1 MSGSMPQEPQ
11 RRAMISFCIPAHDE
25 EQLLPGTLAAINEAA
40 RALFLDFEIVV
51 ADDGS
56 TDGTADAAVAGGAR
70 VIRIERR
77 LISAARNAAA
87 RAARGDVI
95 IFVDADTRVHAA
107 AMSQA
112 IALLQSGCIGGGAL
126 VRFDGRV
133 PAWAAVIFEC
143 MSLTYRLVSFSTGSF
158 MFCTGDAFEQSGGF
172 DEKLFAKEEIHF
184 AIALKRVGRFR
195 LIQDRVLTSGRK
207 LRAYSLGEWF
217 GTFGRLA
224 LKGSR
229 AMSSR
234 EGLDP
239 WYGPRRPDSEHPD
252 SSRRHHG

>member
-1 MSGSMPQEPQ
+1 
-11 RRAMISFCIPAHDE
+11 MISFCIPAHNE
-25 EQLLPGTLAAINEAA
+25 EQLLPGTLAAIHDAA
-40 RALFLDFEIVV
+40 RALSLDFEIVV

-56 TDGTADAAVAGGAR
+56 TDGTADAAVAAGAR

-87 RAARGDVI
+87 QAARGEVI

-107 AMSQA
+107 AVSQA
-112 IALLQSGCIGGGAL
+112 IALLQAGFIGGGAL

-133 PAWAAVIFEC
+133 PVWATILLEC

-158 MFCTGDAFEQSGGF
+158 MFCTRDAFEQSGGF
-172 DEKLFAKEEIHF
+172 DEKLFAKEDVHF
-184 AIALKRVGRFR
+184 SIALKRVGRFR
-195 LIQDRVLTSGRK
+195 LIRDRVLTSGRK

-224 LKGSR
+224 AKGSR
-229 AMSSR
+229 AMSER

-239 WYGPRRPDSEHPD
+239 WYGPRRPDPEHSD
-252 SSRRHHG
+252 RSRRQ

>member
-1 MSGSMPQEPQ
+1 V
-11 RRAMISFCIPAHDE
+11 ISFCIPAHDE
-25 EQLLPGTLAAINEAA
+25 ERLLPATIAAIKDAA
-40 RALFLDFEIVV
+40 RTLSVDFEIVV

-56 TDGTADAAVAGGAR
+56 TDGTAHAAVVAGAR

-95 IFVDADTRVHAA
+95 MFVDADTRVHARA
-107 AMSQA
+107 VSQA
-112 IALLQSGCIGGGAL
+112 IRLLQAGCIGGGAL

-133 PAWAAVIFEC
+133 PVWATLIFEC
-143 MSLTYRLVSFSTGSF
+143 MSLTYRLVSLSTGSF
-158 MFCTGDAFEQSGGF
+158 MFCTRDAFRQSGGF
-172 DEKLFAKEEIHF
+172 DEKLFAKEEVHF

-195 LIQDRVLTSGRK
+195 LIRDRVLTSGRK
-207 LRAYSLGEWF
+207 LRAYSLAEWF
-217 GTFGRLA
+217 GIFGRLA

-252 SSRRHHG
+252 PSRRNHGQLRRRGRSTA

>member
-1 MSGSMPQEPQ
+1 
-11 RRAMISFCIPAHDE
+11 
-25 EQLLPGTLAAINEAA
+25 LLPATLAAINDAA
-40 RALFLDFEIVV
+40 RSLSLDFEIVV

-56 TDGTADAAVAGGAR
+56 TDGTVDAAVAGGAR
-70 VIRIERR
+70 VVRIERR

-95 IFVDADTRVHAA
+95 IFVDADTRLHAA

-112 IALLQSGCIGGGAL
+112 IALLQSGCVGGGAL
-126 VRFDGRV
+126 VRFDGRI
-133 PAWAAVIFEC
+133 PAWADVLLEC
-143 MSLTYRLVSFSTGSF
+143 MSLTYRLVGFSNGSF
-158 MFCTGDAFEQSGGF
+158 MFCTRDAFIRSGGF

-207 LRAYSLGEWF
+207 LRAYSLGEWLE
-217 GTFGRLA
+217 TFGRLA
-224 LKGSR
+224 LKGAG

-239 WYGPRRPDSEHPD
+239 WYGPRRPDPVRPD
-252 SSRRHHG
+252 LSPRQPPAARSRKRSTA

>member
-1 MSGSMPQEPQ
+1 MSDGLSQKPE
-11 RRAMISFCIPAHDE
+11 RRAAISFCIPAHDE
-25 EQLLPGTLAAINEAA
+25 EQLLPGTIAAIDAAA
-40 RALFLDFEIVV
+40 RALSLDVEIVV

-56 TDGTADAAVAGGAR
+56 TDGTAEAAVGAGAR

-87 RAARGDVI
+87 RAAGGDVI
-95 IFVDADTRVHAA
+95 IFVDADTRVHPAA
-107 AMSQA
+107 VSQA
-112 IALLQSGCIGGGAL
+112 IALLRSGCVGGGAL

-133 PAWAAVIFEC
+133 PAWAAAMFEC
-143 MSLTYRLVSFSTGSF
+143 MSLTYRLVGLPTGSF
-158 MFCTGDAFEQSGGF
+158 LFCTRGAFEQSGGF

-195 LIQDRVLTSGRK
+195 LIRDRVLTSGRK

-217 GTFGRLA
+217 AMFGRLA

-234 EGLDP
+234 EGLDA
-239 WYGPRRPDSEHPD
+239 WYGPRRPDPELPGSF
-252 SSRRHHG
+252 RRRP

>member
-1 MSGSMPQEPQ
+1 
-11 RRAMISFCIPAHDE
+11 MISFCIPAHDE
-25 EQLLPGTLAAINEAA
+25 EQLLPGTLAAINDAA
-40 RALFLDFEIVV
+40 RAMSLDFEIVV

-56 TDGTADAAVAGGAR
+56 TDGTAEVAFAAGAR

-87 RAARGDVI
+87 KATRGDVI

-107 AMSQA
+107 AVSQA
-112 IALLQSGCIGGGAL
+112 IALLKSGYIGGGAL

-133 PAWAAVIFEC
+133 PVWASVILEC
-143 MSLTYRLVSFSTGSF
+143 MSLTYRLVSFSTGAF
-158 MFCTGDAFEQSGGF
+158 MFCTRDAFKQSGGF
-172 DEKLFAKEEIHF
+172 DEKLFAKEEVRF

-207 LRAYSLGEWF
+207 LRAYSPGEWF
-217 GTFGRLA
+217 RTFGRLA

-229 AMSSR
+229 SMSSR

-239 WYGPRRPDSEHPD
+239 WYGPRRPDPEHSDP
-252 SSRRHHG
+252 SRRL